1 MIRLLFIFLVGLS
14 CYGQVLPVNRSV
26 DWTVAGLTDTSTA
39 GFTYY
44 NAVQEGA
51 IPDGITPANALI
63 DSLLQV
69 IQPQGI
75 HRFDAQHSRRPHAY
89 RDIADRCRQSVTL

>member
-1 MIRLLFIFLVGLS
+1 MIRFLLVFLVGFS

-44 NAVQEGA
+44 NAVQEGV
-51 IPDGITPANALI
+51 IPDGITPANAVI
-63 DSLLQV
+63 DSLLQLSQAV
-69 IQPQGI
+69 GVHI
-75 HRFDAQHSRRPHAY
+75 HFPAG
-89 RDIADRCRQSVTL
+89 T